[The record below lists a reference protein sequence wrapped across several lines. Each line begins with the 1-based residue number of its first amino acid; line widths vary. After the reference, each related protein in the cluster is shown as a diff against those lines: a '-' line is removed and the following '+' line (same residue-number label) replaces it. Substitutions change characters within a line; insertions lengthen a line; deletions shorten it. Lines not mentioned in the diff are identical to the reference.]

1 MGKRETSHRRLVSSN
16 DNKRDERDRERDGER
31 WRDKKTRNRTNEEL
45 KIVSSPRVVLDFTS
59 LKKVSEINIFAERSS

>member
-1 MGKRETSHRRLVSSN
+1 MGRRETSHRRLVSSN